1 MCYSDLFGFALRPEP
16 HTAPFTSV
24 TTSHRLDFDPAESR
38 EGWTFVNPAGMP
50 EMRFEQGW
58 AVLSSRNGDLFP
70 SSNHH
75 APRLLHPVGAEFT
88 LSTRLRFTAAGAYAF
103 AGGGLLLWQDE
114 ANYIRLERG
123 CFGKSGVHGILF
135 EGCLNSPKYTRWVTM
150 QSFPVKETE
159 VELQLVLR
167 AGVLCASWR
176 PVGHAD
182 EPWRRVGERLIEPA
196 PGMQAGIA
204 ACTLHSPELQVPFE
218 HIELTTTRSLSLK
231 PVESAAPPGVAPPG
245 VAPPGLAPI
254 LASFRDQLTT
264 LVTRPHETNLAA
276 LRSNYLRALQVREQT
291 ARRESNTRLQQ
302 LYQAE
307 IQTIAQNRPVGAA
320 DAAGLHPELV
330 PLRTTWHQELA
341 ALDKTRAIA
350 KSGIQLRL
358 AGDLEKLAVSLA
370 DTRQSE
376 AAYLR
381 QLSQKLELPNGLERI
396 LGMSTP

>member
-1 MCYSDLFGFALRPEP
+1 
-16 HTAPFTSV
+16 
-24 TTSHRLDFDPAESR
+24 
-38 EGWTFVNPAGMP
+38 
-50 EMRFEQGW
+50 
-58 AVLSSRNGDLFP
+58 
-70 SSNHH
+70 
-75 APRLLHPVGAEFT
+75 
-88 LSTRLRFTAAGAYAF
+88 
-103 AGGGLLLWQDE
+103 
-114 ANYIRLERG
+114 
-123 CFGKSGVHGILF
+123 
-135 EGCLNSPKYTRWVTM
+135 
-150 QSFPVKETE
+150 
-159 VELQLVLR
+159 
-167 AGVLCASWR
+167 
-176 PVGHAD
+176 
-182 EPWRRVGERLIEPA
+182 LIEPT

-204 ACTLHSPELQVPFE
+204 ACTLHSPELQVPFD
-218 HIELTTTRSLSLK
+218 HVELTTTRPLSLK
-231 PVESAAPPGVAPPG
+231 SVESSATPGVPTTELTP
-245 VAPPGLAPI
+245 L

-276 LRSNYLRALQVREQT
+276 LRSNYLRARQVREQT

-302 LYQAE
+302 LYQGE